1 MSSAH
6 ARWQAPVDGLL
17 LDIDDT
23 LVDTRA
29 AMCEAGVHAASLIWP
44 ESGPGAHAAFS
55 DRYYADRGSHF
66 AAYTRGEL
74 TFVDMRRARFEE
86 ARTFLGLPPADF
98 TVYEAEYRAVFGESQ
113 RLFEDVAPFVAA
125 VRDAGV
131 PVVFLTNSGHD
142 QTVLKLEVT
151 GLGELG
157 EAVTTDTLG
166 VGKPDRRV
174 FAHAC
179 DLLGV
184 PAHRVVCVGDTLDAD
199 ILGARASGIR
209 AAWIQRPGVPTPR
222 DAGWGVRVEDAGIR
236 IIDSLAEVADLLDV
250 NRLPTRP

>member
-6 ARWQAPVDGLL
+6 GRWDAPVDGLL

-29 AMCEAGVHAASLIWP
+29 AMCGAGVHAAQLLWP
-44 ESGPGAHAAFS
+44 ECGPGAHAAFS
-55 DRYYADRGSHF
+55 DRYYADPGRF
-66 AAYTRGEL
+66 FDAYTRGGL
-74 TFVDMRRARFEE
+74 TFEDMRRDRFEE
-86 ARTFLGLPPADF
+86 ARTFLGLPPGDF
-98 TVYEAEYRAVFGESQ
+98 MVYETAYRAVFRDCQ
-113 RLFEDVAPFVAA
+113 RLFDDVVPFVRAI
-125 VRDAGV
+125 RDAGI

-142 QTVLKLEVT
+142 QTALKLSVT

-166 VGKPDRRV
+166 VGKPDPRV

-179 DLLGV
+179 ELLGV
-184 PAHRVVCVGDTLDAD
+184 SAARVVCVGDTLDAD

-209 AAWIQRPGVPTPR
+209 AAWIQRPGVPAPR
-222 DAGWGVRVEDAGIR
+222 DAGWGARVDDPGIR
-236 IIDSLAEVADLLDV
+236 IVDSLAEVTALLA
-250 NRLPTRP
+250 